1 MYSKQHAKSSCRKNY
16 CLFMSTEPWIKFCEP
31 SYVRLQSIAE
41 FWNTFSSFAYC
52 LTGLFFAIQTERFRK
67 TFPQCFP
74 RGVIWRYRL
83 CALSWQI
90 LGFGSAAF
98 HAYQTVPTE
107 LWDEIGMFLV
117 SFTTSFG
124 LFDLHP
130 LTTSRKA
137 SWFYGALTLF
147 VITTILI
154 YVNIMY
160 HPFFAMMFM
169 VSVLIPV
176 TIGATLPMNMNRG
189 RVKLY
194 KEKDEVEQKA
204 IKSTRDVAVQL
215 AASISPT
222 GTMAAGQ
229 DLTYCVICAL
239 VGYTIW
245 HIDQKCVRDHWAP
258 QDVNYYEF
266 NWFYWC
272 HPAWHTL
279 TALGAAFACDAML
292 KIRVESFL
300 SPLLRRDG
308 TGSFVPEFSIASSL
322 KLLFNFRE
330 TPISPRAVD
339 VRKSQ

>member
-1 MYSKQHAKSSCRKNY
+1 
-16 CLFMSTEPWIKFCEP
+16 MSTEPWIRFCEP
-31 SYVRLQSIAE
+31 SYARFDSIAE
-41 FWNTFSSFAYC
+41 LWNTLSSFAYC
-52 LTGLFFAIQTERFRK
+52 LTGLFFYLQTERYSR
-67 TFPQCFP
+67 TFPECFP

-83 CALSWQI
+83 CAISWQI

-98 HAYQTVPTE
+98 HANQTVPTE
-107 LWDEIGMFLV
+107 LWDELGMFMV

-130 LTTSRKA
+130 LTTSRRA
-137 SWFYGALTLF
+137 NWFYGALTLF

-160 HPFFAMMFM
+160 HPFFALMFM
-169 VSVLIPV
+169 ISVLIPI
-176 TIGATLPMNMNRG
+176 TIGATLPMNINRG

-194 KEKDEVEQKA
+194 KEKNEVDLKA
-204 IKSTRDVAVQL
+204 INSNRDVALEV
-215 AASISPT
+215 ASTISPT
-222 GTMAAGQ
+222 GATHSAK
-229 DLTYCVICAL
+229 DLRYGVLIAFL
-239 VGYTIW
+239 GYAIW
-245 HIDQKCVRDHWAP
+245 HIDQRCVSEGWTP
-258 QDVNYYEF
+258 TNLNSYELD
-266 NWFYWC
+266 WYYWC

-279 TALGAAFACDAML
+279 TAFGAALTCEAML

-308 TGSFVPEFSIASSL
+308 TGSFVPEFSVASSL

-330 TPISPRAVD
+330 TNTPRAIT